1 MFIADLRIAYLQE
14 LFNCSQMKISATQK
28 ITIVQMQALVL
39 NTATEICTLIGQ
51 RLRALRLSNNLS
63 QTELAARA
71 GVSLMMLRRL
81 ESGGEG
87 PLLAWVK
94 LLQALHALDVLESIT
109 DPPDATITTIA
120 ALEQRALVDGRQ
132 RASRPRK
139 TSKRI
144 A

>member
-1 MFIADLRIAYLQE
+1 
-14 LFNCSQMKISATQK
+14 
-28 ITIVQMQALVL
+28 MQSIVL
-39 NTATEICTLIGQ
+39 NTANEICLLIGQ

-63 QTELAARA
+63 QAELAARA

-94 LLQALHALDVLESIT
+94 LLQALHASDVLALIA
-109 DPPDATITTIA
+109 DPPDATIATIA
-120 ALEQRALVDGRQ
+120 ALEQRALVDRRQ

-139 TSKRI
+139 NSNKI

>member
-1 MFIADLRIAYLQE
+1 
-14 LFNCSQMKISATQK
+14 
-28 ITIVQMQALVL
+28 MQSFVV
-39 NTATEICTLIGQ
+39 NTASEVCALLGQ

-63 QTELAARA
+63 QAELAARA

-94 LLQALHALDVLESIT
+94 LLQALHASDVLASIT

-120 ALEQRALVDGRQ
+120 ALEKRALVDRRQ
-132 RASRPRK
+132 RASRPRGVAK
-139 TSKRI
+139 TI

>member
-1 MFIADLRIAYLQE
+1 
-14 LFNCSQMKISATQK
+14 
-28 ITIVQMQALVL
+28 MQSLVL
-39 NTATEICTLIGQ
+39 STASEICALIGQ
-51 RLRALRLSNNLS
+51 RLRTLRLSNNLS
-63 QTELAARA
+63 QAELAARA

-81 ESGGEG
+81 ESGGEA

-139 TSKRI
+139 TGKRI